1 MRLYTFEYVLCGM
14 YGIPYKGYMY
24 ICCTRGMFCMPLLLH
39 MRVACAQLLD
49 ISAPPLDRC
58 VSSVVCS
65 HCAIPVVQ
73 TPVLCIRCP
82 LGSATYLVTFI
93 DWYCNTVFRHNMY
106 IHMYVW
112 CSMLGSPA
120 VPFCSISTVVEWTAH
135 STRQC
140 YFNECVLLTRDC
152 LPASCHACTRAH
164 LLTIGLITTH

>member
-1 MRLYTFEYVLCGM
+1 MLYTWDVLHAFAPAHESSLC
-14 YGIPYKGYMY
+14 
-24 ICCTRGMFCMPLLLH
+24 
-39 MRVACAQLLD
+39 
-49 ISAPPLDRC
+49 SAPWHFCTTTWQMCILCC
-58 VSSVVCS
+58 VQSLCHPSSASTCVV
-65 HCAIPVVQ
+65 
-73 TPVLCIRCP
+73 CIRCP

-112 CSMLGSPA
+112 CSVLGSPA
-120 VPFCSISTVVEWTAH
+120 VPFWSISTVAQWTAH

-164 LLTIGLITTH
+164 LLTIGLMTTYWHWLLLCTLFH